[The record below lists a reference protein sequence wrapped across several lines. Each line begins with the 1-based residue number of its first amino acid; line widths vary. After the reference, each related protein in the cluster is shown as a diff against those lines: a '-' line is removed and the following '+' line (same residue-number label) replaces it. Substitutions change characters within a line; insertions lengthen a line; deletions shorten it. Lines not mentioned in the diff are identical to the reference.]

1 MKEAISLAYYDEPSF
16 SQMQLDALA
25 RMRQMQQRS
34 KSLVQESPT
43 SETHDK
49 KPIAAIHT
57 DTRPHHK
64 ETPLHHAGKSQN
76 GFNLLTNLFGSAS
89 GIDPEKL
96 LIILMLYIL
105 YKNKADIKLLIALG
119 YLLM

>member
-1 MKEAISLAYYDEPSF
+1 MAYYDEQSF

-34 KSLVQESPT
+34 KSLVQESPPLPD
-43 SETHDK
+43 SPPEPIKETHISPQTNRQINHTHNQP
-49 KPIAAIHT
+49 KP
-57 DTRPHHK
+57 
-64 ETPLHHAGKSQN
+64 QN
-76 GFNLLTNLFGSAS
+76 NASILTSLFSGTS